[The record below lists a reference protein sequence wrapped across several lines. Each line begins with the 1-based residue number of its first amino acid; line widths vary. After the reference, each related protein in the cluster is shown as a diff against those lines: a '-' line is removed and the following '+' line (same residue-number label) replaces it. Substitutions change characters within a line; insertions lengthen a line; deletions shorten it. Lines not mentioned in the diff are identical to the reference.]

1 MNNGIL
7 VIGNTVTIS
16 ISWTCAPLR
25 LLAFQNLGK
34 DFTFIVTKPKRL
46 VTTGVYKWVQHPSYT
61 GVIGLRIAD
70 PILLQRTDGVG
81 ACVFPDRIIRIP
93 WISEIVGG
101 ILLMGVL
108 GIAYVRIR
116 EEERVLRE
124 TFGKEWV
131 EWRGMTRA
139 FVPGLF

>member
-1 MNNGIL
+1 
-7 VIGNTVTIS
+7 
-16 ISWTCAPLR
+16 
-25 LLAFQNLGK
+25 
-34 DFTFIVTKPKRL
+34 
-46 VTTGVYKWVQHPSYT
+46 
-61 GVIGLRIAD
+61 
-70 PILLQRTDGVG
+70 
-81 ACVFPDRIIRIP
+81 
-93 WISEIVGG
+93 
-101 ILLMGVL
+101 MGVL